1 MLKEMQSSESMVHC
15 VRAIPQILNLRLY
28 FNHFNYFLTSDWK
41 GHCLSV
47 RLSNAWIMTKWKKDL
62 SRFFMII

>member
-28 FNHFNYFLTSDWK
+28 FNHFYRAAW
-41 GHCLSV
+41 
-47 RLSNAWIMTKWKKDL
+47 NADAV
-62 SRFFMII
+62 